1 VTAFLLIAAAFALA
15 MVVWV
20 AWPLW
25 RGARLVAVLTAAAIV
40 AGTGA
45 LYAHWSNWTWD
56 ETFRVADTP
65 AAVASR
71 LARRLQDEPEDR
83 EGWLMLGQSYTV
95 LQQYPLAVRAFQRA
109 YRLAD
114 GRDADALTGWA
125 EALTLI
131 DENELAGR
139 AGRLFEEA
147 LVLEPQNGK
156 ALFFAG
162 IAAERRG
169 ELPLARE
176 RFVALLA
183 LGPPDTVRGI
193 LQQQVQALD
202 AAIASAGTTAAPP
215 AAATAA
221 PPADGAAGASASIDL
236 QIRLA
241 PQLAARVPAGTS
253 LFVAVRRPGEPG
265 PPLAAQRLAAQF
277 PLQVRLTPADA
288 MMPGRTFAAG
298 ETVEVVARVSLGGTP
313 TASPGDPF
321 GELRYDVG
329 RDAAKVLVIDQLTP

>member
-1 VTAFLLIAAAFALA
+1 MTAFLLIAAAFALA

-25 RGARLVAVLTAAAIV
+25 RDARLVAVLTAAAIV

-45 LYAHWSNWTWD
+45 LYAHWSNWNWD

-176 RFVALLA
+176 RFVTLLS

-202 AAIASAGTTAAPP
+202 AAIASAGAAAPAP
-215 AAATAA
+215 AAPGDAA
-221 PPADGAAGASASIDL
+221 DARANIDL
-236 QIRLA
+236 QIQLA
-241 PQLAARVPAGTS
+241 PQLAARVPAGAS

-298 ETVEVVARVSLGGTP
+298 ETVQVVARIALGGEP

-329 RDAAKVLVIDQLTP
+329 RDAAKILVIDQLTP

>member
-25 RGARLVAVLTAAAIV
+25 RDARLVAVLTAAAIV

-45 LYAHWSNWTWD
+45 LYAHWSNWNWD

-176 RFVALLA
+176 RFVTLLS

-202 AAIASAGTTAAPP
+202 AAIASAGAAAPAP
-215 AAATAA
+215 AAPGDAA
-221 PPADGAAGASASIDL
+221 DARANIDL
-236 QIRLA
+236 QIQLA
-241 PQLAARVPAGTS
+241 PQLAARVPAGAS

-298 ETVEVVARVSLGGTP
+298 ETVQVVARIALGGEP

-329 RDAAKVLVIDQLTP
+329 RDAAKILVIDQLTP

>member
-1 VTAFLLIAAAFALA
+1 MTAFLLIAAALALA
-15 MVVWV
+15 IVVWV
-20 AWPLW
+20 GRPLW
-25 RGARLVAVLTAAAIV
+25 RDSRLVATLTAVVIV
-40 AGTGA
+40 AGTGG
-45 LYAHWSNWTWD
+45 LYAQWSNWNWS
-56 ETFRVADTP
+56 ESFRVADTP
-65 AAVASR
+65 AAVAAR

-83 EGWLMLGQSYTV
+83 AGWLTLGQAYITI
-95 LQQYPLAVRAFQRA
+95 QQYPLAVRAYQRA

-114 GRDADALTGWA
+114 GRDAEALTGWA

-131 DENELAGR
+131 DDNELAGR

-147 LVLEPQNGK
+147 LALEPQNGK

-169 ELPLARE
+169 ELALARE
-176 RFVALLA
+176 RFAALLA

-202 AAIASAGTTAAPP
+202 AAIAGVAAAAAAVP
-215 AAATAA
+215 AAAT
-221 PPADGAAGASASIDL
+221 PADASAGAAATIEL
-236 QIRLA
+236 QVRLA
-241 PQLAARVPAGTS
+241 PQLVARVPQGAS

-298 ETVEVVARVSLGGTP
+298 ETVQVIARVALGGTP
-313 TASPGDPF
+313 TASSGDPY
-321 GELRYDVG
+321 GEVRYDVG
-329 RDAAKVLVIDQLTP
+329 RDTAKILVIDQLTP

>member
-1 VTAFLLIAAAFALA
+1 MTPFLLIAAALALA

-20 AWPLW
+20 ARPLW
-25 RGARLVAVLTAAAIV
+25 REARLVAVLTGVAIV
-40 AGTGA
+40 AGAGG
-45 LYAHWSNWTWD
+45 LYAHWSNWNWQ

-65 AAVASR
+65 AAVAAR
-71 LARRLQDEPEDR
+71 LARRLQDQPDDLA
-83 EGWLMLGQSYTV
+83 GWLSLGQAYTA
-95 LQQYPLAVRAFQRA
+95 LQQYPLAVRAYQRA

-114 GRDADALTGWA
+114 GKNAEALTGWA
-125 EALTLI
+125 EALTLV

-147 LVLEPQNGK
+147 LALEPQNGK

-176 RFVALLA
+176 RFVALLS

-202 AAIASAGTTAAPP
+202 AAIASGGAVGAAAAGGTTQPAD
-215 AAATAA
+215 AAASTA
-221 PPADGAAGASASIDL
+221 ASIDL
-236 QIRLA
+236 QIQLA
-241 PQLAARVPAGTS
+241 PQLAARVPPGAS

-277 PLQVRLTPADA
+277 PLLVRLTPADA

-298 ETVEVVARVSLGGTP
+298 ETVQVVARVALGGTP
-313 TASPGDPF
+313 TASSGDPF

-329 RDAAKVLVIDQLTP
+329 RDTARILVIDQLTP